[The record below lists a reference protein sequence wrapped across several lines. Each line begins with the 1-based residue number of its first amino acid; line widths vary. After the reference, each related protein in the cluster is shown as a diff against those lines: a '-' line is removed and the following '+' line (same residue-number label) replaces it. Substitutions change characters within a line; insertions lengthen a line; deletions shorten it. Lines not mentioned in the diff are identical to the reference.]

1 MLDYL
6 KNTLKPSTYKVVNN
20 MSIKNDVEKLIAI
33 YFNGKNYVY
42 DGIEFNRE
50 ESRIMVK
57 ELIHLLEIIELIEER
72 HKRK

>member
-1 MLDYL
+1 
-6 KNTLKPSTYKVVNN
+6 